1 MGVQSNGM
9 DGNGTRALRIEEA
22 TKRDA
27 GEEGPDLPDRSAIFD
42 LRAERLARLQEPRA
56 GDTSGNAAEI
66 VLIFAL
72 GEERYAFPGEQVREV
87 RPLGQITPLPGTP
100 AFVAGLMNVR
110 GRIVPVIDLCAFF
123 DLVRP
128 TRPGE
133 QADDD
138 RAMVLIIESP
148 HGEVGLLTT
157 GRPQVRAMEH
167 TSASADS
174 NDLQT
179 RPAAL
184 PAGLR
189 TEYVRGV
196 TADLVILL
204 DAAGL
209 LADQRLILKMEP

>member
-1 MGVQSNGM
+1 MGVRFNGV
-9 DGNGTRALRIEEA
+9 DGDSTHALWSEEA
-22 TKRDA
+22 PKRDA
-27 GEEGPDLPDRSAIFD
+27 AGEGAELRERTAIFE

-56 GDTSGNAAEI
+56 GDISGNAAKI
-66 VLIFAL
+66 VLIFSL

-123 DLVRP
+123 DLARSPRP
-128 TRPGE
+128 VE
-133 QADDD
+133 KEDDD
-138 RAMVLIIESP
+138 GAMVLIIESP

-157 GRPQVRAMEH
+157 GHPQVRALEH
-167 TSASADS
+167 TSAAGIDH
-174 NDLQT
+174 QT
-179 RPAAL
+179 RPSAL
-184 PAGLR
+184 PSGLR

-196 TADLVILL
+196 TADLIILL

-209 LADQRLILKMEP
+209 LADQRLIIKIEP